1 MAKKRS
7 LIKTE
12 KLFTGAKKY
21 LVGGVNSPVRSFNYV
36 GTNPLLIKNGK
47 GSRVFDYDGN
57 SYIDYVM
64 SWGALILGH
73 THSKVVKD
81 LKTAITKGLGFG
93 TTNKAEIELAE
104 IISNAIPLV
113 EKTRFV
119 NSGTESVMSA
129 LRLARGYTGRDK
141 IVKFENSYHGHAD
154 YLLANAGSG
163 LATLNIPASAGVPK
177 EYLQNTLISPYGDKK
192 SLEKLFKEH
201 GDNIAAVIFE
211 PIGGNHGVILPD
223 LNFLKYLQRLAKKY
237 KVLLIADETITGFRF
252 EYGLISEKLGLKPDL
267 VCLGKIIGGGL
278 PIGAYGGKKEIMDH
292 LAPLGNVYQAGTFSG
307 NPIVMQSG
315 ISTLKTLKANRS
327 KYKKLNYLA
336 GILSRG
342 IQKLAQEHRVDLK
355 VVNFGSILS
364 LKFAKKEEFVKV
376 YRSLLEGGVYFAPS
390 EFEANFLS
398 FSHTKKDVLYTL
410 KVIDFALGGKE

>member
-201 GDNIAAVIFE
+201 GDNIAAVIF
-211 PIGGNHGVILPD
+211 
-223 LNFLKYLQRLAKKY
+223 
-237 KVLLIADETITGFRF
+237 
-252 EYGLISEKLGLKPDL
+252 
-267 VCLGKIIGGGL
+267 
-278 PIGAYGGKKEIMDH
+278 
-292 LAPLGNVYQAGTFSG
+292 
-307 NPIVMQSG
+307 
-315 ISTLKTLKANRS
+315 
-327 KYKKLNYLA
+327 
-336 GILSRG
+336 
-342 IQKLAQEHRVDLK
+342 
-355 VVNFGSILS
+355 
-364 LKFAKKEEFVKV
+364 
-376 YRSLLEGGVYFAPS
+376 
-390 EFEANFLS
+390 
-398 FSHTKKDVLYTL
+398 
-410 KVIDFALGGKE
+410 